1 MSYIDGFVLAVPA
14 ANKQA
19 YIDHATAS
27 VPLFKEFGATRM
39 VETWGE
45 DVPDGKATDFKR
57 AVKATDDEIVL
68 FSWMEYPDKPTRDAA
83 MEKIMSDPR
92 MAELGADM
100 PFDGTRM
107 IFAGFEPIVEAGAG
121 GDMGY
126 ADGYLVPVPLAKKDA
141 YRALAEKAAIVFQDH
156 GATRIVECW
165 GESLPDG
172 KTTDFKRAV
181 QAQPDEAVVFSY
193 VEWPSKAARQQ
204 GWGKVMADD
213 RMKPDGS
220 DMPFDGK
227 RMVYGGFTP
236 ILDA

>member
-1 MSYIDGFVLAVPA
+1 
-14 ANKQA
+14 
-19 YIDHATAS
+19 
-27 VPLFKEFGATRM
+27 
-39 VETWGE
+39 
-45 DVPDGKATDFKR
+45 
-57 AVKATDDEIVL
+57 
-68 FSWMEYPDKPTRDAA
+68 
-83 MEKIMSDPR
+83 
-92 MAELGADM
+92 
-100 PFDGTRM
+100 
-107 IFAGFEPIVEAGAG
+107 
-121 GDMGY
+121 MGY

>member
-14 ANKQA
+14 TNRQA

-39 VETWGE
+39 VETWGD
-45 DVPDGKATDFKR
+45 DVPDGKVTDFRR
-57 AVKATDDEIVL
+57 AVKATDDEVVL
-68 FSWMEYPDKPTRDAA
+68 FSWMEYPDKATRDAA

-92 MAELGADM
+92 MAEMGAGM

-107 IFAGFEPIVEAGAG
+107 IFAGFAPIVEAGAG
-121 GDMGY
+121 GAMGY
-126 ADGYLVPVPLAKKDA
+126 ADGYLVPVPLANKDA
-141 YRALAEKAAIVFQDH
+141 YRALAEKAATVFQDH
-156 GATRIVECW
+156 GATRVVECW
-165 GESLPDG
+165 GEGLPDG
-172 KTTDFKRAV
+172 KTTDFKQAV
-181 QAQPDEAVVFSY
+181 QAQPHEAVVFSY
-193 VEWPSKAARQQ
+193 VEWPSKEARQQ
-204 GWGKVMADD
+204 GWGKVMADE
-213 RMKPDGS
+213 RMQPDGS